1 MSDFKLTVGMAVYKD
16 FANLWSTVTA
26 LRMYHPEILELL
38 DIVVVDNAPD
48 TPDGERIKDFIE
60 NWASNTPGLGQ
71 ARYIPFGEFNST
83 AAPRNHVFEVAESQ
97 NVLVM
102 DSHVMIEPE
111 AVRRLIDFYDSN
123 PNTLDFYHGPLIYDD
138 LNHASTHFKD
148 EWRGEMWGT
157 WGTDERY
164 QYERRIEL
172 ERTPDGQVGMKVH
185 RTECDPF
192 EIPGQG
198 LGLFTCRKDA
208 WLGFNPEFRGFG
220 GEEMYIHTKYRQL
233 GRRVW
238 LLPWLRWAHQF
249 GRPGGVPYPLSVE
262 DKFRNYL
269 IGLDEIGMSL
279 VPAVDHFE
287 EKLGAVKVDQM
298 LSDVLGR
305 TRDQIDVG
313 ADLEELSRQTQES
326 HPMTPEQIAGQHITG
341 AITPDQI
348 VDGNL
353 PPGMFQGQQM
363 PPGQMQPGQMQPG
376 QMPPGQMPP
385 GQMNQQGQPI
395 MPGDPGEGVSRDE
408 MIQRMMQQM
417 QMMTVDRDR
426 LSEERDKAMEMLS
439 NSQDRSAERQNRRT
453 AP

>member
-1 MSDFKLTVGMAVYKD
+1 MADLKLTVGMAVYKD

-38 DIVVVDNAPD
+38 DIVVVDNAPE
-48 TPDGERIKDFIE
+48 TPDGERTKDFIE
-60 NWASNTPGLGQ
+60 NWTANTPGLGK

-83 AAPRNHVFEVAESQ
+83 AAPRNHVFEVAESP

-111 AVRRLIDFYDSN
+111 AVRRLIDFYDGN

-138 LNHASTHFKD
+138 LRHASTHFKD

-172 ERTPDGQVGMKVH
+172 ERTPDGQVAMKVH

-198 LGLFTCRKDA
+198 LGLFTCRKEA
-208 WLGFNPEFRGFG
+208 WLGFNPNFRGFG
-220 GEEMYIHTKYRQL
+220 GEEMYIHTKYRQA
-233 GRRVW
+233 GRKVW

-279 VPAVDHFE
+279 VPAVEHFE
-287 EKLGAVKVDQM
+287 EKLGGVKVDQM
-298 LSDVLGR
+298 LSEVLGR
-305 TRDQIDVG
+305 TRDQLDVG
-313 ADLEELSRQTQES
+313 SDLEELMRQTQAS
-326 HPMTPEQIAGQHITG
+326 QGGQPMTPEQIAGQHITG
-341 AITPDQI
+341 EITPDQI
-348 VDGNL
+348 AGGNL
-353 PPGMFQGQQM
+353 PPGMLQGQ
-363 PPGQMQPGQMQPG
+363 PGI
-376 QMPPGQMPP
+376 PP

-395 MPGDPGEGVSRDE
+395 MPGDPGEGMARDE
-408 MIQRMMQQM
+408 MMNRMMQQI
-417 QMMTVDRDR
+417 QMMSADRDR
-426 LSEERDKAMEMLS
+426 LSEERDKAMGMLS
-439 NSQDRSAERQNRRT
+439 KAQATATERQNRRT

>member
-1 MSDFKLTVGMAVYKD
+1 MADLKLTVGMAVYKD

-60 NWASNTPGLGQ
+60 NWVSNTPGLGQ

-83 AAPRNHVFEVAESQ
+83 AAPRNHVFEVAESP

-102 DSHVMIEPE
+102 DSHVMIDPE
-111 AVRRLIDFYDSN
+111 AVRRLIDFYDDN
-123 PNTLDFYHGPLIYDD
+123 PDTLDLYHGPLIYDD
-138 LNHASTHFKD
+138 LNHTSTHFQD
-148 EWRGEMWGT
+148 EWRSEMWGT

-164 QYERRIEL
+164 QYDRRVEVT
-172 ERTPDGQVGMKVH
+172 RGSDGEVAVKVS
-185 RTECDPF
+185 RTECEPF
-192 EIPGQG
+192 EIPGMG

-220 GEEMYIHTKYRQL
+220 GEEMYIHTKYRQI
-233 GRRVW
+233 GRKVW

-279 VPAVDHFE
+279 RPAVDHFD
-287 EKLGAVKVDQM
+287 EKLGAEKVDQM
-298 LSDVLGR
+298 LADVLGGR
-305 TRDQIDVG
+305 TRDQIDPIP
-313 ADLEELSRQTQES
+313 D
-326 HPMTPEQIAGQHITG
+326 PMLLMPGEQVLGQQPASG
-341 AITPDQI
+341 QLMPSQI

-353 PPGMFQGQQM
+353 PPGLFG
-363 PPGQMQPGQMQPG
+363 QPGQMQQG
-376 QMPPGQMPP
+376 MPPGQWTDEAGNTLPP
-385 GQMNQQGQPI
+385 GQSPIDPQQAQ
-395 MPGDPGEGVSRDE
+395 MQQAQ
-408 MIQRMMQQM
+408 MQQQMMQQM
-417 QMMTVDRDR
+417 QMMQADRDR
-426 LSEERDKAMEMLS
+426 LSEERDKAMEMLAKAQS
-439 NSQDRSAERQNRRT
+439 VAADNQHRRT